1 MMDAYKYQML
11 MTPQTNKIGGLG
23 QGKDAPFLHGKKRI
37 GCYSYNLCDCIGS
50 GYSSQVFKG
59 CKNDNKSVIYAM
71 KVIKIA
77 KMSKG
82 NYQLLQNEVNI
93 LK

>member
-1 MMDAYKYQML
+1 MTL
-11 MTPQTNKIGGLG
+11 TPQNAKLGGLG
-23 QGKDAPFLHGKKRI
+23 LGKEAAYIHGKKRI

-59 CKNDNKSVIYAM
+59 CKNDNKSVTYAM
-71 KVIKIA
+71 KVIKLS

-82 NYQLLQNEVNI
+82 NYQLLQNEINI

>member
-1 MMDAYKYQML
+1 MIDAYKYQML
-11 MTPQTNKIGGLG
+11 LTPQTTKLGGLVA
-23 QGKDAPFLHGKKRI
+23 GKDAKYFHGKKRI

-59 CKNDNKSVIYAM
+59 CKNDNKSITYAM
-71 KVIKIA
+71 KVIKLA

-82 NYQLLQNEVNI
+82 NYQLLQNEINI